1 MSKFQTKVIKKLE
14 DKGYSVI
21 KTIRL
26 NKSGYPDILAMKKG
40 EVDIWIECKE
50 KGDTLKELQKK
61 RIDQLNDL
69 GKIAVCIQDGKGII
83 YPKEKQVKESVNFVN
98 VTIESSINYD

>member
-1 MSKFQTKVIKKLE
+1 MSKFQTKIINKLE
-14 DKGYSVI
+14 KSGFTVI

-50 KGDTLKELQKK
+50 IGDTLKDLQKR
-61 RIDQLNDL
+61 RIDQLNEL
-69 GKIAVCIQDGKGII
+69 GKIAVCIQNSRGII
-83 YPKEKQVKESVNFVN
+83 YPENENNENIFKNIF
-98 VTIESSINYD
+98 

>member
-1 MSKFQTKVIKKLE
+1 MSKFQTKIIKKLE
-14 DKGYSVI
+14 KSGFTVI

-61 RIDQLNDL
+61 RIDQLNEL
-69 GKIAVCIQDGKGII
+69 GKIAFCIQDSIGII
-83 YPKEKQVKESVNFVN
+83 YPDNKFKEVVK
-98 VTIESSINYD
+98 NYFEL

>member
-1 MSKFQTKVIKKLE
+1 MNKFQAKIINKLE
-14 DKGYSVI
+14 RSGFTVI

-50 KGDTLKELQKK
+50 KGDTLKELQKR
-61 RIDQLNDL
+61 RIDQLNELD
-69 GKIAVCIQDGKGII
+69 KIAVCIHSEKGVI
-83 YPKEKQVKESVNFVN
+83 YPDKEEFKEEIKNLF
-98 VTIESSINYD
+98 

>member
-1 MSKFQTKVIKKLE
+1 MSKFQTKIINKLQ
-14 DKGYSVI
+14 KSGFTVI

-40 EVDIWIECKE
+40 ITDVWIECKE

-61 RIDQLNDL
+61 RIDQLNEL
-69 GKIAVCIQDGKGII
+69 GKTAFCLHAEKGLI
-83 YPKEKQVKESVNFVN
+83 YPTENKEN
-98 VTIESSINYD
+98 TYIINILTFS

>member
-1 MSKFQTKVIKKLE
+1 MSKFQTKIINKLQ
-14 DKGYSVI
+14 KSGFTVI

-40 EVDIWIECKE
+40 ITDVWIECKE

-61 RIDQLNDL
+61 RIDQLNEL
-69 GKIAVCIQDGKGII
+69 GKTAFCLHAEKGLI
-83 YPKEKQVKESVNFVN
+83 YPTENKENMY
-98 VTIESSINYD
+98 IINILTFS